1 MEQAARTYGRAAHG
15 AIAVL
20 VVFAASFIGNAAT
33 MPNIPTWYAELQ
45 KPWFTPPNWLF
56 GPVWSL
62 LYTGLIIAFY
72 RILRQDPQTPGR
84 SRAILVFCAQI
95 ALNALWSI
103 AFFGLRS
110 PALGL
115 VVIVF
120 LWLSIVAN
128 MVAFRRI
135 DRPSSW
141 AFPPYLAWVTFAAA
155 LNVAIFALN

>member
-1 MEQAARTYGRAAHG
+1 V
-15 AIAVL
+15 AVL
-20 VVFAASFIGNAAT
+20 VVFASSFIGNAAT

-72 RILRQDPQTPGR
+72 RILRHDCRTQGR
-84 SRAILVFCAQI
+84 RRAIMVFCVQI

-103 AFFGLRS
+103 SFFGLRS

-128 MVAFRRI
+128 IIKAGHHQRLMASWHMARCSADPRE
-135 DRPSSW
+135 RTSSDSN
-141 AFPPYLAWVTFAAA
+141 P
-155 LNVAIFALN
+155 